1 MSENKIQK
9 LKKHVDEHF
18 NNIDKHLNNID
29 KKKII
34 NESEIAIV
42 CHCSPKYKKKNHEQL
57 FYININNERE
67 KYKIGKNINYVDED
81 PSCPSDIW
89 DNITN
94 NSLMYIWG
102 IHCPIYTSYGM
113 DSVIKNILTNSF
125 EKLKIKGKVLF
136 GFNCRSIKTDL
147 EKQITDN
154 NNYLRENKDCYPGF
168 DFKIVPIKDLSYELS
183 NIIGNEFIIGKE
195 FIIGN
200 EICDN
205 YYVFTKIINKKN

>member
-9 LKKHVDEHF
+9 LKKLVDEHF
-18 NNIDKHLNNID
+18 NNIEYLTLQ
-29 KKKII
+29 I

-42 CHCSPKYKKKNHEQL
+42 CHCNPNNIEKNHEQL
-57 FYININNERE
+57 FYININNDKN
-67 KYKIGKNINYVDED
+67 KYKIGKNINYVDE
-81 PSCPSDIW
+81 SCPDDSW
-89 DNITN
+89 TKITN

-102 IHCPIYTSYGM
+102 IHCPIYMSYEM

-147 EKQITDN
+147 KKQITDN

-183 NIIGNEFIIGKE
+183 NIIGKEFIIGNEFIIGKE

-205 YYVFTKIINKKN
+205 YYVFTKIIN